1 MPRHYIEF
9 IDRIYILHLRNI
21 IKRVE
26 GNAGLILEQMPKKK
40 PYETLM
46 AEFFCRQIGGFSL
59 KDSSILLFLNNCA
72 KPHNSL
78 FCLYG
83 YFFSVFCGR
92 RRDSGF

>member
-1 MPRHYIEF
+1 M
-9 IDRIYILHLRNI
+9 RNN

-46 AEFFCRQIGGFSL
+46 AGYFCRQKGGFSL
-59 KDSSILLFLNNCA
+59 KHSSIKLFLINRA
-72 KPHNSL
+72 ESHNAL
-78 FCLYG
+78 FCIYG
-83 YFFSVFCGR
+83 YFFSVFCYR